1 MLLKRRGFTLI
12 ELLVVI
18 AIIAVL
24 VALLLPAVQQARESA
39 RRAQCKNNLKQLG
52 IAFQAYAEQ
61 FGKLPI
67 ASMGASATQITDQNQ
82 SGYVWLRAIMP
93 FIDQLSSFE
102 QWDQNVQYAVN
113 NNVNIIRN
121 VIPGLQCP
129 SDPASKTWNNTP
141 NYNYAVNLGN
151 TTTNRLAT
159 YNGATYSPAPFWQSS
174 SADGRCT
181 SFRDMTDGASNVIL
195 AAELRQGQNGQDL
208 RGLIWY
214 VPYVGFTTNVTP
226 NSSVP
231 DRLNSTFC
239 VTTNSAIGLPC
250 LGETATDPTRFA
262 ARSSHVGGV
271 HVMLGDG
278 STRFVGDN
286 IDLTTWRNLGTMAD
300 GEPLNDF

>member
-39 RRAQCKNNLKQLG
+39 RRSQCKNNLKQLG
-52 IAFQAYAEQ
+52 LAFQGYAEQ
-61 FGKLPI
+61 FGRLPI
-67 ASMGASATQITDQNQ
+67 ASMGAASSQITDQNQ

-93 FIDQLSSFE
+93 FIDQLGAYE
-102 QWDQNVQYAVN
+102 QWDQGVQYAVGN
-113 NNVNIIRN
+113 NNNIIRAT
-121 VIPGLQCP
+121 ITGLLCP
-129 SDPASKTWNNTP
+129 SDPASKTWNSTP

-151 TTTNRLAT
+151 TTTNRLAS
-159 YNGATYSPAPFWQSS
+159 YNGATYTASPFWQSS
-174 SADGRCT
+174 SADGRCF

-195 AAELRQGQNGQDL
+195 ASELRQGQNGQDL

-214 VPYVGFTTNVTP
+214 VPYVGFTTNVVP

-231 DRLNSTFC
+231 DRLAAGFC
-239 VTTNSAIGLPC
+239 VTANSAIGLPC
-250 LGETATDPTRFA
+250 LGDSATDPVRFA

-271 HVMLGDG
+271 HITLGDG
-278 STRFVGDN
+278 SVRFVSDN
-286 IDLTTWRNLGTMAD
+286 VDLTTWRNLGTMAD
-300 GEPLNDF
+300 NEPLGDF